1 MRPGIIDE
9 EPDSMDTIISN
20 PSSFPITV
28 LPPQTVGGAGVLIR
42 NSTQSS
48 LFGRSS
54 RISTNSKYVVS
65 FFFMCTID
73 ECYNQMWYN

>member
-28 LPPQTVGGAGVLIR
+28 ELKSGGTGVLIR

-54 RISTNSKYVVS
+54 RISTNSKYVV

-73 ECYNQMWYN
+73 ECYNQM